1 MKDPY
6 IINTHSHANMLK
18 ETPPEFALQTAQAER
33 IITIV
38 PSCNSQDIFEVDEFI
53 KKFPEV
59 YGYVGVF
66 PEEAKTFTEKTLSD
80 MENLIKNKSIYLN
93 NIVDYLSQYQRGSGV
108 AISTA

>member
-38 PSCNSQDIFEVDEFI
+38 PSCNSQDIFEVDEFMNV
-53 KKFPEV
+53 KMVSE
-59 YGYVGVF
+59 G
-66 PEEAKTFTEKTLSD
+66 AKHVIENWNRRVNDGKTD
-80 MENLIKNKSIYLN
+80 
-93 NIVDYLSQYQRGSGV
+93 
-108 AISTA
+108 

>member
-18 ETPPEFALQTAQAER
+18 DTPPEFALQTAQAER

-59 YGYVGVF
+59 TDMSEVF
-66 PEEAKTFTEKTLSD
+66 LRKPKPSRKKPYLTWKISSKTIRK
-80 MENLIKNKSIYLN
+80 
-93 NIVDYLSQYQRGSGV
+93 
-108 AISTA
+108 